1 MEVVP
6 GDGDSAA
13 MSARLRNEHANP
25 AEAAPDPVP
34 KKDGMSPPAWDNNQF
49 TCMMQSELLSYSLA
63 VSVGPLAKVIEVL
76 GTTLHKHDDTLQ
88 HLLVQSVENADHLA
102 QTNQVVRDQADE
114 LENHMQDAIQSLRAD
129 LLALIHPLEAKTAA
143 ADAAIQ
149 GTAQQVEALRSSAA
163 MSDDG
168 GGSSSSRRPDE
179 GAVADLAKRLD
190 ELEVRLGRQQE
201 ATKDE
206 PHWKNEMEQSMQ
218 AQLNAMQQY
227 MQSEFD
233 SERQR
238 IQDIL
243 NSHDNN
249 SIGGRQ
255 GEGKQHSMTP
265 LPPLHRAQSHPSG
278 LQADAPDLP
287 SKSNAEAAHKS
298 NAMDGVANI
307 HQRLDQEE
315 QMLEALRQQ
324 YEALQEIVDQVQA
337 DTRRLA
343 ERLATGGIVNI
354 SDPSEVTPLVG
365 SSSFPTIAI
374 DDVASPHNG
383 VMEMEVTRQA
393 TVLDGLNKDVR
404 DLQAQRSARQRDLD
418 KHLNSVDKHL
428 RDLAAADVV
437 HTSLMD
443 THKTSVQKVKADV
456 AKVAADLQSL
466 VDNQALM
473 QGFQST
479 TGGAPDLSMVFAK
492 LAEMRQ
498 AQTDATATL
507 QANLDALVE
516 RQTIH
521 QDGLDGLISN
531 VDVLN
536 SKVGTHDSALNS
548 RDDRDASVA
557 KLMARQLEAQVNY
570 QKDAVQRGLHVQERV
585 LTTLLDLMQRVA
597 ELRQDVDKGE
607 KGAEIQN
614 LFQVFHHMGPQIAQV
629 LALPPL
635 SHEALQRIAHAID
648 VNHLAPEE
656 ARGLADT
663 VNETHQM
670 LSSLEQHN
678 NDMIKQQ
685 GHSRTQLDELWHAW
699 NAKMHMDM
707 LGKITILSKELR
719 ELIKHGPTRQPS
731 TTNHVAKSN
740 QGGMSDADS
749 KVLETKL
756 VSTNRRL
763 NDIED
768 TLRAVSKNLMAYK
781 HDMNDKVTAG
791 NLSKLKFQ
799 VFSEL
804 AKIHAVL
811 GSARFQGG
819 APVPAAQVLDDSE
832 IKSSLDDQ
840 AELIASLCNDLKQSL
855 ADKATDDAAAAAGGA
870 RHSLS
875 RLSNDN
881 DPFNA
886 KLEAITEKVA
896 ELFLSLELNRSN
908 AQPRHAIPTYNP
920 AQMLDSFAQNIEAKL
935 AESQSLNRKQIH
947 DIKDELN
954 DLVRQRVAKALE
966 SMQFGPVD
974 AGDGTT
980 AGGSKPV
987 VCIACS
993 RPVKLETNIQGLL
1006 RCSNAW

>member
-1 MEVVP
+1 
-6 GDGDSAA
+6 
-13 MSARLRNEHANP
+13 
-25 AEAAPDPVP
+25 
-34 KKDGMSPPAWDNNQF
+34 
-49 TCMMQSELLSYSLA
+49 
-63 VSVGPLAKVIEVL
+63 
-76 GTTLHKHDDTLQ
+76 
-88 HLLVQSVENADHLA
+88 
-102 QTNQVVRDQADE
+102 
-114 LENHMQDAIQSLRAD
+114 MQDAIQSLRAD

-149 GTAQQVEALRSSAA
+149 GTAQKVEALRSSAA

-168 GGSSSSRRPDE
+168 GGSSSSSRRPDE

-201 ATKDE
+201 ATTDE

-298 NAMDGVANI
+298 NAVDGVANI
-307 HQRLDQEE
+307 HQRMDQEE

-337 DTRRLA
+337 DTRR
-343 ERLATGGIVNI
+343 RLAAGGIVNT

-383 VMEMEVTRQA
+383 VMEMEVARQA

-443 THKTSVQKVKADV
+443 THK
-456 AKVAADLQSL
+456 
-466 VDNQALM
+466 ALM

-479 TGGAPDLSMVFAK
+479 TGGAPDLSMVFAM

-516 RQTIH
+516 RQTIN

-607 KGAEIQN
+607 KGAEIQK

-629 LALPPL
+629 LALPPP

-648 VNHLAPEE
+648 VSHLAPEE

-719 ELIKHGPTRQPS
+719 ELIKHGTTRQPS
-731 TTNHVAKSN
+731 TTNHV
-740 QGGMSDADS
+740 GGMSDADS

-819 APVPAAQVLDDSE
+819 APVPAASAAQVLDDSE

-855 ADKATDDAAAAAGGA
+855 ADKATDDAAAAANAAGGA

-966 SMQFGPVD
+966 RHNLGKSLLPLLNSMSPTASPTKRARKKLTSPQ
-974 AGDGTT
+974 TT
-980 AGGSKPV
+980 
-987 VCIACS
+987 
-993 RPVKLETNIQGLL
+993 E
-1006 RCSNAW
+1006 

>member
-25 AEAAPDPVP
+25 AEAAPDAVP

-76 GTTLHKHDDTLQ
+76 GTPFYWKSQVFEATYLIYTHCTGTTLHKHDDTLQ

-102 QTNQVVRDQADE
+102 QVLLITNQVVRDQADE
-114 LENHMQDAIQSLRAD
+114 LENHVQDAIQSVRAD
-129 LLALIHPLEAKTAA
+129 LLALIHPLEAKAAA

-163 MSDDG
+163 TSDDG

-201 ATKDE
+201 ATTDE

-298 NAMDGVANI
+298 DAVDGVANI
-307 HQRLDQEE
+307 HQRMDQEE

-337 DTRRLA
+337 DTRR
-343 ERLATGGIVNI
+343 RLAAGGIVNT

-383 VMEMEVTRQA
+383 VMEMEVARQA

-443 THKTSVQKVKADV
+443 THK
-456 AKVAADLQSL
+456 
-466 VDNQALM
+466 ALM

-516 RQTIH
+516 RQTIN

-607 KGAEIQN
+607 KGAEIQK

-629 LALPPL
+629 LALPPP

-648 VNHLAPEE
+648 VSHLAPEE

-685 GHSRTQLDELWHAW
+685 GHR
-699 NAKMHMDM
+699 
-707 LGKITILSKELR
+707 
-719 ELIKHGPTRQPS
+719 
-731 TTNHVAKSN
+731 
-740 QGGMSDADS
+740 GMSDADS

-855 ADKATDDAAAAAGGA
+855 ADKATDDAAAAANAAGGA

-935 AESQSLNRKQIH
+935 AETQSLNRKQIH

-966 SMQFGPVD
+966 RHNLGKSLLPLLNSMSPTASPTKRARKKLTSPQ
-974 AGDGTT
+974 TT
-980 AGGSKPV
+980 
-987 VCIACS
+987 
-993 RPVKLETNIQGLL
+993 E
-1006 RCSNAW
+1006 

>member
-63 VSVGPLAKVIEVL
+63 VSVG
-76 GTTLHKHDDTLQ
+76 TTLHKHDDTLQ

-102 QTNQVVRDQADE
+102 QVLLITNQVVRDQADE

-337 DTRRLA
+337 DTRR
-343 ERLATGGIVNI
+343 RLATGGIVNI

-443 THKTSVQKVKADV
+443 THK
-456 AKVAADLQSL
+456 
-466 VDNQALM
+466 ALM

-507 QANLDALVE
+507 QANLDALVD

-648 VNHLAPEE
+648 VNHLAPE
-656 ARGLADT
+656 
-663 VNETHQM
+663 
-670 LSSLEQHN
+670 
-678 NDMIKQQ
+678 
-685 GHSRTQLDELWHAW
+685 LDELWHAW

-731 TTNHVAKSN
+731 TTNHV
-740 QGGMSDADS
+740 GGMSDADS

-980 AGGSKPV
+980 AGTTHPS
-987 VCIACS
+987 IAL
-993 RPVKLETNIQGLL
+993 LE
-1006 RCSNAW
+1006 S

>member
-1 MEVVP
+1 MEEVP

-25 AEAAPDPVP
+25 AEAAPDAVP

-76 GTTLHKHDDTLQ
+76 GTPFYWKSQVFEATYLIYTHCTGTTLHKHDDTLQ

-102 QTNQVVRDQADE
+102 QVLLITNQVVRDQADE
-114 LENHMQDAIQSLRAD
+114 LENHVQDAIQSVRAD
-129 LLALIHPLEAKTAA
+129 LLALIHPLEAKAAA

-163 MSDDG
+163 TSDDG

-201 ATKDE
+201 ATTDE

-298 NAMDGVANI
+298 DAVDGVANI
-307 HQRLDQEE
+307 HQRMDQEE

-337 DTRRLA
+337 DTRR
-343 ERLATGGIVNI
+343 RLAAGGIVNT

-383 VMEMEVTRQA
+383 VMEMEVARQA

-443 THKTSVQKVKADV
+443 THK
-456 AKVAADLQSL
+456 
-466 VDNQALM
+466 ALM

-516 RQTIH
+516 RQTIN

-570 QKDAVQRGLHVQERV
+570 QKNAVQRGLHVQERV

-607 KGAEIQN
+607 KGAEIQK

-629 LALPPL
+629 LALPPP

-648 VNHLAPEE
+648 V
-656 ARGLADT
+656 R
-663 VNETHQM
+663 
-670 LSSLEQHN
+670 
-678 NDMIKQQ
+678 
-685 GHSRTQLDELWHAW
+685 
-699 NAKMHMDM
+699 
-707 LGKITILSKELR
+707 
-719 ELIKHGPTRQPS
+719 
-731 TTNHVAKSN
+731 
-740 QGGMSDADS
+740 GMSDADS

-819 APVPAAQVLDDSE
+819 APVPAASAAQVLDDSE

-840 AELIASLCNDLKQSL
+840 AELIASLCNDLKQVPIYVHIVGRNTTTPLWYMKSL
-855 ADKATDDAAAAAGGA
+855 ADKATDDAAAAAANAAGGA

-896 ELFLSLELNRSN
+896 ELFLSLERLSNRRLNRSN

-935 AESQSLNRKQIH
+935 AETQSLNRKVFPICWQIH

-966 SMQFGPVD
+966 RHNLGKSLLPLLNSMSPTASPTKRARKKLTSPQ
-974 AGDGTT
+974 TT
-980 AGGSKPV
+980 
-987 VCIACS
+987 
-993 RPVKLETNIQGLL
+993 E
-1006 RCSNAW
+1006 

>member
-25 AEAAPDPVP
+25 AEAAPDAVP

-76 GTTLHKHDDTLQ
+76 GTPFYWKSQVFEATYLIYTHCTGTTLHKHDDTLQ

-102 QTNQVVRDQADE
+102 QVLLITNQVVRDQADE
-114 LENHMQDAIQSLRAD
+114 LENHVQDAIQSVRAD
-129 LLALIHPLEAKTAA
+129 LLALIHPLEAKAAA

-163 MSDDG
+163 TSDDG

-201 ATKDE
+201 ATTDE

-298 NAMDGVANI
+298 DAVDGVANI
-307 HQRLDQEE
+307 HQRMDQEE

-337 DTRRLA
+337 DTRR
-343 ERLATGGIVNI
+343 RLAAGGIVNT

-383 VMEMEVTRQA
+383 VMEMEVARQA

-443 THKTSVQKVKADV
+443 THK
-456 AKVAADLQSL
+456 
-466 VDNQALM
+466 ALM

-516 RQTIH
+516 RQTIN

-607 KGAEIQN
+607 KGAEIQK

-629 LALPPL
+629 LALPPP

-648 VNHLAPEE
+648 VSHLAPEE

-685 GHSRTQLDELWHAW
+685 GHT
-699 NAKMHMDM
+699 
-707 LGKITILSKELR
+707 
-719 ELIKHGPTRQPS
+719 
-731 TTNHVAKSN
+731 KSN

-855 ADKATDDAAAAAGGA
+855 ADKATDDAAAAANAAGGA

-935 AESQSLNRKQIH
+935 AETQSLNRKVFPICCACKQIH

-966 SMQFGPVD
+966 RHNLGKSLLPLLNSMSPTASPTKRARKKLTSPQ
-974 AGDGTT
+974 TT
-980 AGGSKPV
+980 
-987 VCIACS
+987 
-993 RPVKLETNIQGLL
+993 E
-1006 RCSNAW
+1006 

>member
-1 MEVVP
+1 MEEVP

-25 AEAAPDPVP
+25 AEAAPDAVP

-76 GTTLHKHDDTLQ
+76 GTPFYWKSQVFEATYLIYTHCTGTTLHKHDDTLQ

-102 QTNQVVRDQADE
+102 QVLLITNQVVRDQADE
-114 LENHMQDAIQSLRAD
+114 LENHVQDAIQSVRAD
-129 LLALIHPLEAKTAA
+129 LLALIHPLEAKAAA

-163 MSDDG
+163 TSDDG

-201 ATKDE
+201 ATTDE

-298 NAMDGVANI
+298 DAVDGVANI
-307 HQRLDQEE
+307 HQRMDQEE

-337 DTRRLA
+337 DTRR
-343 ERLATGGIVNI
+343 RLAAGGIVNT

-383 VMEMEVTRQA
+383 VMEMEVARQA

-443 THKTSVQKVKADV
+443 THK
-456 AKVAADLQSL
+456 
-466 VDNQALM
+466 ALM

-516 RQTIH
+516 RQTIN

-607 KGAEIQN
+607 KGAEIQK

-629 LALPPL
+629 LALPPP

-648 VNHLAPEE
+648 VSHLAPE
-656 ARGLADT
+656 
-663 VNETHQM
+663 
-670 LSSLEQHN
+670 
-678 NDMIKQQ
+678 
-685 GHSRTQLDELWHAW
+685 LDELWHAW

-719 ELIKHGPTRQPS
+719 ELIKHGTTRQPS
-731 TTNHVAKSN
+731 TTNHV
-740 QGGMSDADS
+740 GGMSDADS

-819 APVPAAQVLDDSE
+819 APVPAASAAQVLDDSE

-840 AELIASLCNDLKQSL
+840 AELIASLCNDLKQVPIYVHIVGRYTTTPLWFMKSL
-855 ADKATDDAAAAAGGA
+855 ADKATDDAAAAAANAAGGA

-896 ELFLSLELNRSN
+896 ELFLSLERLSNRRLNRSN

-935 AESQSLNRKQIH
+935 AETQSLNRKQIH

-966 SMQFGPVD
+966 RHNLGKSLLPLLNSMSPTASPTKRARKKLTSPQ
-974 AGDGTT
+974 TT
-980 AGGSKPV
+980 
-987 VCIACS
+987 
-993 RPVKLETNIQGLL
+993 E
-1006 RCSNAW
+1006 